1 MNSLRIKNF
10 KCFIDQKVEFNDL
23 TILTGANG
31 NGKSTIIQALLLSR
45 LAIEANQ
52 RNFDKIDLNEK
63 NILTLGN
70 AQQIIPISS
79 DTVDNVVF
87 ELEKNDIVAKK
98 ICLDVSDGEALFVK
112 ASIEQNNPF
121 VSLPIDKKEFY
132 YLGAERLGPRT
143 MSPIKAMDYVHV
155 GVQGEFT
162 AQVMGDPSFQ
172 IKVEPKRRLFSFSEI
187 SPLKEQV
194 NAWMDYIFPGVRIS
208 AYYDPNL
215 MVAQIRVENNYSR
228 SFPTLESNVGFG
240 VSYVLPIIVDGL
252 IAKKESVLIVENP
265 EVHLHPAAQSR
276 IGFFLATMAAAG
288 VNIIVETH
296 SDHVLNGI
304 QIAVGEGTLDSS
316 KVVVNYLEENTE
328 KNAPSV
334 KLIRMTEK
342 GELTAWPK
350 GFFDQTQ
357 VDFVRMLK
365 LRGFACKN

>member
-1 MNSLRIKNF
+1 MNSLKIKNF
-10 KCFIDQKVEFNDL
+10 KCFIDQEVEFNNL

-63 NILTLGN
+63 NILSLGN

-87 ELEKNDIVAKK
+87 ELKRNDIVATK
-98 ICLDVSDGEALFVK
+98 ISLDVSDGDALFVK
-112 ASIEQNNPF
+112 TSIEANPYI
-121 VSLPIDKKEFY
+121 SWPIDKKEFY
-132 YLGAERLGPRT
+132 YLGAERLGPRIV
-143 MSPIKAMDYVHV
+143 SPIKAMDYVHV

-162 AQVMGDPSFQ
+162 AQVMGDPSFK
-172 IKVEPKRRLFSFSEI
+172 IKIDSERRLIGFSEI
-187 SPLKEQV
+187 SPLNEQV

-240 VSYVLPIIVDGL
+240 VSYVLPIIVNGL
-252 IAKKESVLIVENP
+252 VAEKDSIFIVENP

-334 KLIRMTEK
+334 KPIRMTEK

-350 GFFDQTQ
+350 GFFDQTK

>member
-1 MNSLRIKNF
+1 MNLLKIKNF
-10 KCFIDQKVEFNDL
+10 KCFIDQEVEFNNL

-63 NILTLGN
+63 NILSLGN

-87 ELEKNDIVAKK
+87 ELKRNDIVAKK
-98 ICLDVSDGEALFVK
+98 ISLDVSDGDALFVK
-112 ASIEQNNPF
+112 TSIEANPYI
-121 VSLPIDKKEFY
+121 SWPIDKKEFY
-132 YLGAERLGPRT
+132 YLGAERLGPRIV
-143 MSPIKAMDYVHV
+143 SPIKAMDYVHV

-162 AQVMGDPSFQ
+162 AQVMGDPSFK
-172 IKVEPKRRLFSFSEI
+172 IKIDSERRLIGFSEI
-187 SPLKEQV
+187 SPLNEQV
-194 NAWMDYIFPGVRIS
+194 NAWIDYIFPGVRIS

-252 IAKKESVLIVENP
+252 IAKKESLLIVENP

-276 IGFFLATMAAAG
+276 MGFFLANMAAAG
-288 VNIIVETH
+288 VNVVVETH

-304 QIAVGEGTLDSS
+304 QIAVGERKLDSS

-328 KNAPSV
+328 KNVPSV
-334 KLIRMTEK
+334 KPIRMTEK

-357 VDFVRMLK
+357 VDFVKMLK